1 MKKAL
6 TVFSILTIVWI
17 LGACDILQQDVTLPD
32 LEGKTEE
39 EIVLLFDDKGLDVQ
53 FMPRHDIV
61 KDQSSQFIEYGQFMN
76 EGDQVERGT
85 TVTVIVS
92 APFDE
97 DVEFFEP
104 VDMDYDGPRLDE
116 EAYDNPYYIYD
127 EDDDIYIGGGG
138 AFSVNYQDGYWSD
151 NTGGCIDG
159 DTTVF
164 TYPTEV
170 YNRIESNTPSVRYLN
185 LDTPETWPPGEEEE
199 WGQPAT
205 QYVCEVL
212 ADAESVVL
220 QTDPGDNLLGRYG
233 RLLAWVWVQMPGEDD
248 YELLNYNIVRQGLG
262 VVAYEY
268 GAGTTEYTMYDDVY
282 YNKWMHKAEERAM
295 DEQRGMHSDDL
306 RDYYWDYDNEAPHPI
321 RWP

>member
-1 MKKAL
+1 MKQMFAWIGIITVAL
-6 TVFSILTIVWI
+6 VMSGCAL
-17 LGACDILQQDVTLPD
+17 LEQDVTLPD

-39 EIVLLFDDKGLDVQ
+39 EIAQTLENKGLDVQ

-61 KDQSSQFIEYGQFMN
+61 KDQSAEFTEYGQFYSP
-76 EGDQVERGT
+76 GDTVERGS

-92 APFDE
+92 GTFDE
-97 DVEFFEP
+97 DVEYFEP
-104 VDMDYDGPRLDE
+104 VELDYDGPRLQE
-116 EAYDNPYYIYD
+116 EYFDAPYYIFD
-127 EDDDIYIGGGG
+127 EDEGEYVGGGG
-138 AFSVNYQDGYWSD
+138 AFYVEYEDGYWTD

-164 TYPTEV
+164 TYPSDIYT
-170 YNRIESNTPSVRYLN
+170 RIESNTPSVRYLN

-205 QYVCEVL
+205 QYVCDVL
-212 ADAESVVL
+212 SEAESVVL

-233 RLLAWVWVQMPGEDD
+233 RLLAWVWVQMPQEEE

-268 GAGTTEYTMYDDVY
+268 GAGTTEDTMYDGVP
-282 YNKWMHKAEERAM
+282 YNEWMHNAETFAEE
-295 DEQRGMHSDDL
+295 ENRGMHSEVL
-306 RDYYWDYDNEAPHPI
+306 HDYYWDYDNDAPHPI